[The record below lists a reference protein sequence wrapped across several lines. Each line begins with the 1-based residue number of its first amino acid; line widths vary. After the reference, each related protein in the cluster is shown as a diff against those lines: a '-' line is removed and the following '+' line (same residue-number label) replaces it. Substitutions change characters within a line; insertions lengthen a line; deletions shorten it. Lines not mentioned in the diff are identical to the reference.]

1 MLSTIAKSSRFRLV
15 LIVLVSVILLVF
27 SYSFVESIFFELYGS
42 FLDNSK
48 PPLTSYP
55 TPVITH
61 AINRSS
67 TKDGAF
73 VFLALGAQAN
83 QMNCPAAIESLV
95 KVSGW
100 SGHVYL
106 LTDKSTCF
114 DEPGIIRD
122 STIQAD
128 KLHIVQMNEH
138 FDDMN
143 YGFDGKSIDLRRNR
157 KKSFRVKTLLFE
169 HIPDPSI
176 TTLAYVDCD
185 ILFGQPGCA
194 QRFIQAGTPWSSDG
208 QKSSATTSDG
218 VVSAPVSTV
227 TSGLT
232 TNLSVKRMATTAN
245 TEGTGGVTS
254 TTARPVVMPSLKVT
268 IKFLNEQD
276 GSFEGIHCGTMVMH
290 RQHSAEALRLW
301 REQMD
306 HGTEVCVY
314 ALYLYLYCDLYE
326 LMMITIEAH

>member
-1 MLSTIAKSSRFRLV
+1 MLSAIAKSSRFRFILIGLV
-15 LIVLVSVILLVF
+15 LVILSVF

-42 FLDNSK
+42 FLG
-48 PPLTSYP
+48 TSTPHIDYP
-55 TPVITH
+55 TPIVAH
-61 AINRSS
+61 AVNRSS

-95 KVSGW
+95 KISGW

-114 DEPGIIRD
+114 DEPSIIRD
-122 STIQAD
+122 STIQSE
-128 KLHIVQMNEH
+128 KLHIVQMDEH

-169 HIPDPSI
+169 HIPDPTI

-185 ILFGQPGCA
+185 ILFGKPGCA
-194 QRFIQAGTPWSSDG
+194 ERFITAGTPWSNTVVPGKSTSD
-208 QKSSATTSDG
+208 SSASSTSPSTS
-218 VVSAPVSTV
+218 VVSNAGGSV
-227 TSGLT
+227 TT
-232 TNLSVKRMATTAN
+232 
-245 TEGTGGVTS
+245 GVTG
-254 TTARPVVMPSLKVT
+254 VPSLKVT

-276 GSFEGIHCGTMVMH
+276 GSFEGIHCGTMVLH
-290 RQHSAEALRLW
+290 RQHSAEGLRLW

-306 HGTEVCVY
+306 HGTEVCTNFY
-314 ALYLYLYCDLYE
+314 ILYVQINICFNLHLPHIYLIFISYFHL
-326 LMMITIEAH
+326 TIGG